1 MNPLQVALGTELLSL
16 WKPEKVIGISLLW
29 DRGVFFLLN
38 TIQFKDYSP
47 SAHSIARDLQQRFN
61 VTQPLLSKTL

>member
-29 DRGVFFLLN
+29 DSGVFFLLN

-47 SAHSIARDLQQRFN
+47 RAHSVARDLQRRFN